1 MSKAKKAN
9 KQDDVPTLAEVAPK
23 ASSQQLSGDLVAASL
38 ADRTGLGGA
47 TSSGAAND
55 GGAFEQVREL
65 LMGETIQSLRDDLN
79 TSHRII
85 LQRVDA
91 LGTSASSQ
99 LEALETKVTSLSSG
113 VAAEVS
119 ARKSF
124 AESHRESMDIS
135 AAELKRELAD
145 FKLSAE
151 SSISKLTEDFGS
163 QASFQTKAIENFE
176 QAMSSQLAD
185 RSRDLGEATVAKE
198 QLATILF
205 DAAAVF
211 ADPEAAAS
219 AANS

>member
-38 ADRTGLGGA
+38 AGKTGLGGA
-47 TSSGAAND
+47 AKGVAAND

-99 LEALETKVTSLSSG
+99 LEALESKVSALSSS
-113 VAAEVS
+113 VAAEVFT
-119 ARKSF
+119 RKAF
-124 AESHRESMDIS
+124 ADSHTQSMEIS

-145 FKLSAE
+145 FKLSAD
-151 SSISKLTEDFGS
+151 STISKLTEDFGS
-163 QASFQTKAIENFE
+163 QASFQAKAIENFE
-176 QAMSSQLAD
+176 QAMNTQLAD
-185 RSRDLGEATVAKE
+185 KSRDLGNATVAKE

-211 ADPEAAAS
+211 ADPESAPP

>member
-1 MSKAKKAN
+1 MSKAKKSN
-9 KQDDVPTLAEVAPK
+9 KQNTVPTLAEVSPK
-23 ASSQQLSGDLVAASL
+23 ASNQHLSGDLVAASL
-38 ADRTGLGGA
+38 AGKSGL
-47 TSSGAAND
+47 SGSTNGSAAND

-124 AESHRESMDIS
+124 AQSHRESMDIS

-145 FKLSAE
+145 FKLSAQ

-176 QAMSSQLAD
+176 QAMSIQLAD
-185 RSRDLGEATVAKE
+185 KSRNIGEATVAKE
-198 QLATILF
+198 QLASILF
-205 DAAAVF
+205 DAAAAF
-211 ADPEAAAS
+211 ADPEASAKAVAS
-219 AANS
+219 

>member
-9 KQDDVPTLAEVAPK
+9 KQDSVPTLAEVAPK
-23 ASSQQLSGDLVAASL
+23 GSSQQLSGDLITASL
-38 ADRTGLGGA
+38 AGKTGLSVA
-47 TSSGAAND
+47 TKGGAAND

-65 LMGETIQSLRDDLN
+65 LMGETIESLREDLN

-99 LEALETKVTSLSSG
+99 LETLETKVATLSSS
-113 VAAEVS
+113 VAAEVLT
-119 ARKSF
+119 RKSF
-124 AESHRESMDIS
+124 AESHTQSMDTS

-151 SSISKLTEDFGS
+151 SSMSKLTEDFGS
-163 QASFQTKAIENFE
+163 QASFQSKAIENFE
-176 QAMSSQLAD
+176 KAMSTQLAEK
-185 RSRDLGEATVAKE
+185 SRTLGDATVAKE

-211 ADPEAAAS
+211 ADPESVAP